1 MTDNKDRIDS
11 LEKELANARSQRT
24 EERERTNRMR
34 NSLSWR
40 LTLPF
45 RALRRAIVDPFT
57 RSKQKKQYTTLPSS
71 PIADEPAETINPT
84 EPVVA
89 PKPGPPPA
97 YCDYADFCKRM
108 EPLVEDYSSS
118 FIQRLD
124 RLELQP
130 LISIVLPVYNPD
142 PKWLREAI
150 DSVLQQIYPN
160 WELCIADDASTKPG
174 VRKTLL
180 EYSESHKNIQV
191 AFRKQNG
198 HISQASNTALELA
211 SGEFVA
217 LLDHDDIL
225 PAHALARVVDCINEH
240 PGVSLIY
247 SDEDKIDES
256 GQRSQPHF
264 KSDWNPDLLIGQN
277 FISHL
282 GVYRKSDVERV
293 GGFREG
299 VEGAQDWDL
308 VLRVSEQCDPEQIRH
323 IPEVLYHWRSI
334 EGSTA
339 MDIGEK
345 NYAHKAAGKA
355 LEEHL
360 ARIGIAATLEPV
372 DRYYWRPRY
381 SIPEPVPSIAIIIPT
396 KDHIDLLKTCIDSIQ
411 SKTSYPHFQIIIA
424 DNGSEKPASLEY
436 FEIIRGQGIEII
448 KVPGEFNFSK
458 INNTIIRNRS
468 EPLICLLNNDTT
480 IISENWLDEMAMHA
494 CRDEIGIVGAKL
506 LFPHDHVQHAGIV
519 LGIGGIGSEAF
530 KYIHK
535 TDDGYIHRAFLIGNY
550 SAVTGACMLF
560 RKKVWEEL
568 GGLNEN
574 DAPNAYSDV
583 DFCLRCQEKGYRI
596 LFTPFAQLYH
606 HESASRGPENS
617 EAFQTAR
624 NYMRQRWANRIDQDP
639 FYNRNLTLERE
650 DFTLVFP
657 PRNYSTK

>member
-11 LEKELANARSQRT
+11 LKKELATVRSQRT
-24 EERERTNRMR
+24 EEPERTNRMR

-45 RALRRAIVDPFT
+45 RALRRAIIDPFT
-57 RSKQKKQYTTLPSS
+57 RSEQNKQSTIAPPS
-71 PIADEPAETINPT
+71 PIVDEPT
-84 EPVVA
+84 EPAA
-89 PKPGPPPA
+89 PKAGPPPA
-97 YCDYADFCKRM
+97 YRDYRDFCKRM
-108 EPLVEDYSSS
+108 KPLVKDYSSN
-118 FIQRLD
+118 FVQRLD

-130 LISIVLPVYNPD
+130 LVSIVLPVYNPN

-150 DSVLQQIYPN
+150 DSVLLQIYSH
-160 WELCIADDASTKPG
+160 WELCIADDASTNLG
-174 VRKTLL
+174 VKETLL
-180 EYSESHKNIQV
+180 EYSEFHKNIKV
-191 AFRKQNG
+191 AFREQNG

-211 SGEFVA
+211 TGEFVA

-240 PGVSLIY
+240 PDASVIY

-256 GQRSQPHF
+256 GHRSQPHF

-282 GVYRKSDVERV
+282 GVYRRSDVKRV

-308 VLRVSEQCDPEQIRH
+308 VLRVSERCSPQQIRH

-345 NYAHKAAGKA
+345 NYAHTAAGKA
-355 LEEHL
+355 IEDHL
-360 ARIGIAATLEPV
+360 SRIGKAATLEPV

-381 SIPEPVPSIAIIIPT
+381 SIPEPAPLIAIVIPT
-396 KDHIDLLKTCIDSIQ
+396 KDHIDLLETCIDSIQ
-411 SKTSYPHFQIIIA
+411 SKTSYPNFQIVVA
-424 DNGSEKPASLEY
+424 DNDSEDPSSLEY
-436 FEIIRGQGIEII
+436 FEEIQKRGIEVFRI
-448 KVPGEFNFSK
+448 PGKFNFSK
-458 INNTIIRNRS
+458 INNSIISDRS
-468 EPLICLLNNDTT
+468 ESLICLLNNDTT
-480 IISENWLDEMAMHA
+480 IINEDWLDEMVMHA

-560 RKKVWEEL
+560 RKSIWEEL
-568 GGLNEN
+568 HGLNE
-574 DAPNAYSDV
+574 DETPNAYSDV

-606 HESASRGPENS
+606 HQSASRGQDSS
-617 EAFQTAR
+617 EALQSSTK
-624 NYMRQRWANRIDQDP
+624 YMQKRWGSYIQRDP
-639 FYNRNLTLERE
+639 YYNPNLTWERE
-650 DFTLVFP
+650 DFTLTFP
-657 PRNYSTK
+657 PRDYSTK